1 LQIPAKNPE
10 SAEHPGTRDRYVIYR
25 KRLAQLSSIEGVE
38 MKNLILGLA
47 TAGTFAAITV
57 GLASPAMAAPSNP
70 DPTHDAVYSTSD
82 NAATYQQVGCNVSVN
97 NGGTNVNVE
106 WC

>member
-1 LQIPAKNPE
+1 
-10 SAEHPGTRDRYVIYR
+10 
-25 KRLAQLSSIEGVE
+25 

-57 GLASPAMAAPSNP
+57 GLASPAMAATGNP

-82 NAATYQQVGCNVSVN
+82 NTATYQQVGCNVSVN